1 MSPEAPGNLIVL
13 DLSYDERTQILFTT
27 VEEVVPD
34 QSNPPQSWLR
44 VRFDEAPGDKFEPV
58 GGGVAHVRR
67 PRGYEHG
74 SPAQKSEVLTLPG
87 TRRYM
92 FPNVAQGDGL
102 QLIAVLPPGYT
113 LSEFKP
119 APTSAKEFKGRI
131 AVYFRP
137 KEKHGE
143 TATVVFGLK
152 RLEDAPAAEAQRLR
166 AEFLSSGSRER
177 NQGAFVDREDPQ
189 FEAPLSAKAYTWTAL
204 VGLIIGIG
212 LLLFYVY
219 AVPGLVKSGSQ
230 NQVYYLLLIPWALAS
245 AAFLFGAMRSYATLK
260 HKHLGTVLE
269 LGGPVVLFCLVI
281 WGGYGL
287 VPQAPGR
294 FDLKVRAS
302 SGDGTVPLFRAGK
315 VTVDVGRG
323 LEERPIESSGEAY
336 FFGVD
341 ARYRTTPIKA
351 LADVGEG
358 YKKSWQ
364 EKKVEG
370 DVLQLE
376 LERSPAHQT
385 SLRGSIDPPP
395 KDWKGIRIVLNG
407 KGGQV
412 KETTVDEL
420 GRFEFSGVD
429 GENGDDVDLKV
440 YAGRTLV
447 YFDSKRLPGP
457 VSIPLRH

>member
-1 MSPEAPGNLIVL
+1 
-13 DLSYDERTQILFTT
+13 
-27 VEEVVPD
+27 
-34 QSNPPQSWLR
+34 
-44 VRFDEAPGDKFEPV
+44 
-58 GGGVAHVRR
+58 
-67 PRGYEHG
+67 
-74 SPAQKSEVLTLPG
+74 
-87 TRRYM
+87 
-92 FPNVAQGDGL
+92 
-102 QLIAVLPPGYT
+102 
-113 LSEFKP
+113 
-119 APTSAKEFKGRI
+119 
-131 AVYFRP
+131 
-137 KEKHGE
+137 
-143 TATVVFGLK
+143 
-152 RLEDAPAAEAQRLR
+152 LR
-166 AEFLSSGSRER
+166 AEFLRAGNAEI
-177 NQGAFVDREDPQ
+177 NKGAFVDREDPQ
-189 FEAPLSAKAYTWTAL
+189 FEAPLSAKAYAWMAL
-204 VGLIIGIG
+204 GGLIIGIG
-212 LLLFYVY
+212 LLLFFVY
-219 AVPGLVKSGSQ
+219 AVPKLVKSGSQ
-230 NQVYYLLLIPWALAS
+230 NQFYYLLLIPWALAS
-245 AAFLFGAMRSYATLK
+245 AAFLFGAMRSYATVK

-281 WGGYGL
+281 WGGFHL
-287 VPQAPGR
+287 VPQPPAR

-302 SGDGTVPLFRAGK
+302 SKDGNVPIFKTGK
-315 VTVDVGRG
+315 VTIDVGRG

-341 ARYRTTPIKA
+341 AHYRVDPIKA

-358 YKKSWQ
+358 YGKIWQ

-376 LERSPAHQT
+376 LERSAAHQI

-420 GRFEFSGVD
+420 GRFEFSEVD